1 MYKSNNIIHNK
12 NGDKMQKITC
22 DVYDCQHC
30 NGNNKR
36 CSLNEIK
43 VSNSSDEEKKEAT
56 MCDSYKRRK

>member
-56 MCDSYKRRK
+56 M